1 MRTPHIA
8 AALAAAEG
16 HLAAAP
22 AIHPLTP
29 VTG

>member
-1 MRTPHIA
+1 MRGAHVA

-16 HLAAAP
+16 ALAGEV

-29 VTG
+29 VS